1 MILTTQILEILDLRY
16 NRLDIHILVHL
27 SSMKRNSDQ
36 CYVVVIFIYL
46 RLNMDIRFLLLFT
59 LGLIYSADG
68 FNSKWIASFTRFS
81 LIGPAKLRGGE
92 W

>member
-27 SSMKRNSDQ
+27 SSMKRTSDQ

-68 FNSKWIASFTRFS
+68 FNSKWIASFTRSS
-81 LIGPAKLRGGE
+81 LIGRG
-92 W
+92 